1 MGGTRGIRL
10 SGNLMYATVAL
21 LGWYGLSS
29 GVYAILTDALLEGL
43 LWLVLTIVLAA
54 VLFRGKT
61 VAEQENREIPLVMW
75 ILVALV
81 VSVIG
86 FARLFDLSITDIE
99 LFGTVQM
106 PELFRNISSLIYMV
120 LLAVFIWQLIRAY
133 RKPVDQ
139 Y

>member
-1 MGGTRGIRL
+1 MGDTRGIRL

-29 GVYAILTDALLEGL
+29 GVYAILTDALLVGL
-43 LWLVLTIVLAA
+43 LWLALTIVLAA

-61 VAEQENREIPLVMW
+61 LAEQENREIPLVMW

-86 FARLFDLSITDIE
+86 FARLFDL
-99 LFGTVQM
+99 
-106 PELFRNISSLIYMV
+106 
-120 LLAVFIWQLIRAY
+120 
-133 RKPVDQ
+133 
-139 Y
+139 